1 MLTSLVPQAFPYL
14 LIVRRSVPVWLW
26 ILMMVLVALSASE
39 ARAQA
44 GFQAAGAAQSGTG
57 AVTVPWPAH
66 QAGDIALL
74 FVESRQA
81 EPVTLSTAA
90 GFVAVTNSPQ
100 FTASDAVAPN
110 TGTRLTVFWARATSA
125 AMTSPTV
132 ADPGDHV
139 HAIILTY
146 RRVVSSGTPWDVTG
160 GGAES
165 GANNTTLTVT
175 GVTTT
180 VANTRVVQ
188 AASRNNDNG
197 AAAFSAQANP
207 GLTGIGERSDTG
219 TNLGDGGGIG
229 VWDGLR
235 AVAGAT
241 GNTTVTVTSSVNAF
255 LTIALRPATTYYS
268 RASTAW
274 SVGTTWSTEGCN
286 GVPASAAPYAGSD
299 VVICDGHTVTLDT
312 NSANLNSLTIQTTG
326 VLNIGNN
333 ATARTLTVSPALPS
347 PPGTIVNNGA
357 LTYNTAANHVITTNG
372 TFTNNG
378 TFSSAA
384 GIAGTRTLTA
394 TGLITNNSTFRFD
407 GTAITTVNANGG
419 LTNSGTLSVD
429 AASNVT
435 HNLNIAGTFTNNG
448 TVQFQPDANSFV
460 AVTFT
465 GTAGASVLTGTAG
478 ATNFRNVTVN
488 NAAGLTLSGT
498 HNMNVS
504 NLLTLTTGPITTGSN
519 FVYISNG
526 SAIASAGGNDFIIGN
541 LRKNFTAG
549 ANITRVFEVGSGL
562 TPAARYTP
570 VSVRFGN
577 VSVAGDFTVSTTGSD
592 HPNLAT
598 STLNTA
604 RSVNRYWT
612 LTNNSVNFTANAN
625 NQIIYTFVAAD
636 VDAGSVTGS
645 FFVSRYNAP
654 NWTEITPTARTATTT
669 TISGVGITTA
679 NVAGDY
685 AIGERAPVVPA
696 PGDFNAFE
704 TSTVANAITGRIFTK
719 LVATNFSLDIVAI
732 LAGAQH
738 AAFTNTVAVD
748 LVTGSSGGL
757 NCPGTPVAIAGTSQ
771 NVNLTTGR
779 GTTAAFTV
787 AGTAYRNVR
796 VRVRFPVAV
805 PTVTSCSTDNFSIR
819 PTGFTVTST
828 NATQTAATGTPT
840 FKTGANFNLTATA
853 LPGYDGTPALNNS
866 LVTGTP
872 TAGTIGGSFTVA
884 PIGTGIAA
892 GNTFFYSEVG
902 NFGLG
907 TNAVFDSAFT
917 SVDPNGTD
925 CTNDFSN
932 TLVGGRYGCLIGST
946 AVPQSTGVSGFGR
959 FIPDNFNVTYN
970 VPVIAPACSGFSYV
984 GQTFN
989 YTTAPVMTITARSGT
1004 NNGLTNATTVNYAG
1018 SYMKFA
1024 NDNTSLAQA
1033 AYDTQLERY
1042 SRFDALGGGNT
1053 PALDPS
1059 NLPATS
1065 ADPVISAFTN
1075 GVGTFTFSGGTGFGF
1090 TRSTT
1095 TPSGPFNADIA
1106 LALNV
1111 VDADGVTFAG
1121 NPASFGAA
1129 SAGGGMLFSDGN
1141 ALTTVDKSIRY
1152 GRLRIG
1158 GASGSQVL
1166 PLRLPVEAQ
1175 YWSGTAFVTNT
1186 LDACTTLVA
1195 GNVGLGNY
1203 GGSLNAGETTASI
1216 VNSPLQAGRSAI
1228 QLSAPGA
1235 GNSGSVDVTLNLGGG
1250 ANADACSAFAPA
1262 ATAGNKSYLRGLW
1275 CNPPNTY
1282 SKDPSAKARFGVM
1295 RGADQSIYRREQ

>member
-1 MLTSLVPQAFPYL
+1 MANLRKHLNCMIPALLV
-14 LIVRRSVPVWLW
+14 LIW
-26 ILMMVLVALSASE
+26 LVAGYVPRAH
-39 ARAQA
+39 AQA
-44 GFQAAGAAQSGTG
+44 AFQAAGAEQLGTG
-57 AVTVPWPAH
+57 AVTVPWPVH
-66 QAGDIALL
+66 QSGDIALL
-74 FVESRQA
+74 FVESRSGEA
-81 EPVTLSTAA
+81 VTLSTPA
-90 GFVAVTNSPQ
+90 GFAAVTGSPQ
-100 FTASDAVAPN
+100 FTASDLTAPN
-110 TGTRLTVFWARATSA
+110 TGTRLSVFWARATSA
-125 AMTSPTV
+125 AMASPTV

-139 HAIILTY
+139 YARILTY

-160 GGAES
+160 GGNKS
-165 GANNTTLTVT
+165 GTNTTALTVT

-188 AASRNNDNG
+188 AASRNNDNA
-197 AAAFSAQANP
+197 AAAFSAQTNA
-207 GLTGIGERSDTG
+207 GLTGIGERSDAG
-219 TNLGDGGGIG
+219 TTSGDGGGIG

-241 GNTTVTVTSSVNAF
+241 GNTTVTVASSVNAF

-268 RASTAW
+268 RVTGNW
-274 SVGTTWSTEGCN
+274 NTGTTWSTEGCG
-286 GVPASAAPYAGSD
+286 GVSAGAVPYAGTD
-299 VVICDGHTVTLDT
+299 VVICNTHTVTLDV
-312 NSANLNSLTIQTTG
+312 NSANLNSLAIQSTG

-333 ATARTLTVSPALPS
+333 ATARTLNVSPASPL
-347 PPGTIVNNGA
+347 PPGSIVNDGT
-357 LTYNTAANHVITTNG
+357 LRYNTAANHAITTNG
-372 TFTNNG
+372 TFTNNA
-378 TFSSAA
+378 TFTSAA
-384 GIAGTRTLTA
+384 GIGGTRTLTA
-394 TGLITNNSTFRFD
+394 TGLITNTGTFRIN
-407 GTAITTVNANGG
+407 GTAVTTINANGG
-419 LTNSGTLSVD
+419 FTNSGTFDVD
-429 AASNVT
+429 VASNLT
-435 HNLNIAGTFTNNG
+435 HTFNVRATFTNNG
-448 TVQFQPDANSFV
+448 TVQFAPDANSL
-460 AVTFT
+460 VTTNFT
-465 GTAGASVLTGTAG
+465 TGAPVVGSVLTGSAG
-478 ATNFRNVTVN
+478 STTLYNATVN
-488 NAAGLTLSGT
+488 NSGGLTLSGT
-498 HNMNVS
+498 HNLNVL
-504 NLLTLTTGPITTGSN
+504 NTLTLTTGPIITGSN
-519 FVYISNG
+519 YVYVANG
-526 SAIASAGGNDFIIGN
+526 SNIGSVGGNDFVIGN

-549 ANITRVFEVGSGL
+549 NITRNFEVGSGL
-562 TPAARYTP
+562 APAARYTP
-570 VSVRFGN
+570 VTVRLGS
-577 VSVAGDFTVSTTGSD
+577 VSVAGDFTVSTTGIE
-592 HPNLAT
+592 HPNIGT
-598 STLNTA
+598 STLDSTQ
-604 RSVNRYWT
+604 SVNRYWT
-612 LTNNSVNFTANAN
+612 LTNNSVTFAANLN
-625 NQIIYTFVAAD
+625 NRAVFTFVAAD
-636 VDAGSVTGS
+636 LDPLATTNL

-654 NWTEITPTARTATTT
+654 TWTQITPSARTATTT
-669 TISGVGITTA
+669 TISGVGITQA
-679 NVAGDY
+679 NIAGDY
-685 AIGERAPVVPA
+685 AIAELTPVVPA

-719 LVATNFSLDIVAI
+719 LVGTNFSLDIVAI

-738 AAFTNTVAVD
+738 ATFTNTVAVD
-748 LVTGSSGGL
+748 LVTGSTGGL

-779 GTTAAFTV
+779 GTTAAFNV

-796 VRVRFPVAV
+796 VRVRFPVAL

-828 NATQTAATGTPT
+828 DATQTGVSGTPAI
-840 FKTGANFNLTATA
+840 KTGANFNLTATA
-853 LPGYDGTPALNNS
+853 LPGYDGTPSINNT

-872 TAGTIGGSFTVA
+872 AAGAIGGAFGAA
-884 PIGTGIAA
+884 PIGSGVAT
-892 GNTFFYSEVG
+892 GNTFYYSEVG
-902 NFGLG
+902 NFGLSA
-907 TNAVFDSAFT
+907 NAVFDSGFT

-932 TLVGGRYGCLIGST
+932 TLVGGRYGCLIGSDAVSQT
-946 AVPQSTGVSGFGR
+946 AGVSGFGR

-970 VPVIAPACSGFSYV
+970 VPVIAPACGGFSYA

-989 YTTAPVMTITARSGT
+989 YTTAPVMTITARNGT

-1033 AYDTQLERY
+1033 AYDNQQERY

-1053 PALDPS
+1053 PGLDLS

-1065 ADPVISAFTN
+1065 ADPLISPFSN
-1075 GVGTFTFSGGTGFGF
+1075 GVGTFTFSSGTGFGF

-1111 VDADGVTFAG
+1111 VDADGVAFGG

-1141 ALTTVDKSIRY
+1141 ALTTADKSIRY

-1175 YWSGTAFVTNT
+1175 YWNGMAFVTNT
-1186 LDACTTLVA
+1186 LDACTTLDA

-1203 GGSLNAGETTASI
+1203 GGNLNAGETTASI

-1228 QLSAPGA
+1228 RLSPPGA
-1235 GNSGSVDVTLNLGGG
+1235 NNQGSVDVTLNLGGG

-1282 SKDPSAKARFGVM
+1282 SKDPSAKGRFGVM